1 MADKLPIA
9 TERSMLLRTNT
20 DESGEHPFL
29 IEVAP
34 NLSAMNSRLYRQSR
48 LYNVRFEAAQNA
60 GGTSIGY
67 EFYTLPDTWFVRG
80 AIKYAHKTYMQNHAD
95 ELANG
100 VKFSKW
106 HDFRV
111 SPQNPDGTY
120 EFTAGRM
127 FDGDGYANLVQDEP
141 SGAGGT
147 YSTTKAADGTSMGFH
162 VIGNVAN
169 SYNIL
174 REYAELI
181 NNRKPDSEE
190 ITAVQPYGELL
201 DLKDAEQM
209 VESGD
214 RAPYDRDF
222 SSMIPDDETVDDAT
236 GQHILTLKS
245 FLSIDRDSTAAHR
258 TPYFTA
264 PLGLVYVR
272 RFSNGTLTDLAI
284 DQQQLRME
292 VQAGKYKGVKAPS
305 LVEPLN
311 KVVNPGFITRLAKK

>member
-9 TERSMLLRTNT
+9 CERSMLLRSET
-20 DESGEHPFL
+20 DESGEQPFL
-29 IEVAP
+29 VEVAP
-34 NLSAMNSRLYRQSR
+34 NLSRMNNRLYRQSR
-48 LYNVRFEAAQNA
+48 LYNVRFEAVDVSQGNPVK
-60 GGTSIGY
+60 Y

-80 AIKYAHKTYMQNHAD
+80 AIKYAHSVYMQNHKD
-95 ELANG
+95 ELEAG
-100 VKFSKW
+100 VTFSPW
-106 HDFRV
+106 HDFDI

-120 EFTAGRM
+120 EFTGARLW
-127 FDGDGYANLVQDEP
+127 DGDGFASIAADEP
-141 SGAGGT
+141 SGISGT

-162 VIGNVAN
+162 VLGNIAN

-174 REYAELI
+174 REYSELL
-181 NNRKPDSEE
+181 NNKKPDNEST
-190 ITAVQPYGELL
+190 TAVQPYGDLL

-222 SSMIPDDETVDDAT
+222 SGWIPDDETVDDTT

-245 FLSIDRDSTAAHR
+245 MLVSDRDSSPQVR
-258 TPYFTA
+258 TPFFTA

-272 RFSNGTLTDLAI
+272 RFVTSTLTDLAT

-292 VQAGKYKGVKAPS
+292 VQSGQYKGVKAPS
-305 LVEPLN
+305 LV
-311 KVVNPGFITRLAKK
+311 